1 MAFVQAD
8 RPFRI
13 TTPLGPDTLLL
24 VGFQGRE
31 AVSQLFAY
39 QIDVL
44 AENAQDVAF
53 DKLLGQ
59 KISVDALLP
68 TGQRRFFHGIC
79 NKVRQGARDPDF
91 TAYRLDLVPQLWTL
105 TKRVQSRIFQ
115 HLSVPDILK
124 QVLDGLDP
132 PPSSNSNC
140 TTRATTVCS
149 TANPTSTLRAG

>member
-13 TTPLGPDTLLL
+13 ATPLGSDALLL

-31 AVSQLFAY
+31 AISQLFAY
-39 QIDVL
+39 QIDVV
-44 AENAQDVAF
+44 AENGRDVAF

-59 KISVDALLP
+59 KVGVDALLP
-68 TGQRRFFHGIC
+68 AGEWRFFHGIC
-79 NKVRQGARDPDF
+79 NKGRQGARARTF

-105 TKRVQSRIFQ
+105 TKRVRSRIFQ
-115 HLSVPDILK
+115 HLSVPEILK

-132 PPSSNSNC
+132 PP
-140 TTRATTVCS
+140 VFD
-149 TANPTSTLRAG
+149 LRRYPPRDYCVQ